1 MENWPF
7 HSNNEAAI
15 IARSDNVAVAKKPIE
30 RGSIVRLNGFEVR
43 VMQEMQAG
51 QRFAIRDIGE
61 GELLNQY
68 GWPFGV
74 SRGIGMGELVSPGLM
89 KRRLEDIRDLA
100 DRRLDTLKGVCTF
113 VPPVFA
119 DTGGTFDGY
128 LRKGGL
134 AGTRNYYL
142 IVPASLCASDV
153 AGKIAN
159 TSGAVA
165 RGISNLDGVVAAA
178 HTEGCGCN
186 DGELIERLI
195 TILKNTIMHPN
206 VGGALIVDLGC
217 EKVHGND
224 LKNALG
230 DIEALGKPV
239 DALSI
244 QASGGTRRAVEK
256 GRKIVLSRLSEVSS
270 AKRRPLPLSLLTAG
284 LECGASDTF
293 SGLTANPLIGRTVD
307 RLVSDGGSAILSEV
321 PEMLGAEAILLSRMN
336 AAETVER
343 FVRGIEYYRG
353 LAEALGVSMDGN
365 FVYGNEKGGLLN
377 AALKSLG
384 AVQKGGASEIASF
397 LDYGER
403 IKEQGLSLMNGPGND
418 LESMTGIVAGG
429 ANIILFSTGMGA
441 TEGNLIAP
449 VIKISSTTGLFQ
461 RMDEDMDFDAGPV
474 IDDAVSL
481 DELSGRLT
489 DFMVEVASGR
499 KTWAERWEKRSF
511 QIWSAG
517 KLSL

>member
-15 IARSDNVAVAKKPIE
+15 IARSDNVAVAKRPIE
-30 RGSIVRLNGFEVR
+30 RGSIVRLNGFEIKVA
-43 VMQEMQAG
+43 QGMQAG
-51 QRFAIRDIGE
+51 QRFAIRDIKE

-74 SRGIGMGELVSPGLM
+74 SRGIGMGEFVSPGLM
-89 KRRLEDIRDLA
+89 KRHHSDIRDLA
-100 DRRLDTLKGVCTF
+100 ERRLDTLKGVSRF
-113 VPPVFA
+113 APPEFA
-119 DTGGTFDGY
+119 DTGRTFDGY

-142 IVPASLCASDV
+142 ICPASLCASDV
-153 AGKIAN
+153 AGKIAI
-159 TSGAVA
+159 TSGAIAHGVA
-165 RGISNLDGVVAAA
+165 GLDGVVAAA

-224 LKNALG
+224 LKDALG

-244 QASGGTRRAVEK
+244 QASGGTRRSVEK

-270 AKRRPLPLSLLTAG
+270 TRRSLPLSFLTAG
-284 LECGASDTF
+284 LECGASDSF
-293 SGLTANPLIGRTVD
+293 SGLTANPLIGRAVD

-321 PEMLGAEAILLSRMN
+321 PEMLGAEALLLSRMN

-377 AALKSLG
+377 SALKSLG

-474 IDDAVSL
+474 IEDAVSL